1 MDIKERTSAILD
13 KIMEVAS
20 SVDSVKDNTK
30 RIVILE
36 EENAMLKEESAI
48 LKEEN
53 AMLTECVLELSSI
66 IYA

>member
-1 MDIKERTSAILD
+1 MDIKERTSVILD
-13 KIMEVAS
+13 KIMDVAS
-20 SVDSVKDNTK
+20 SVESVKDNTK
-30 RIVILE
+30 RIIILE
-36 EENAMLKEESAI
+36 EENAI

>member
-1 MDIKERTSAILD
+1 MDIKERTNAILD
-13 KIMEVAS
+13 KIMDVAS
-20 SVDSVKDNTK
+20 SVESVRDNTK
-30 RIVILE
+30 RIIILE
-36 EENAMLKEESAI
+36 EENAI